1 MRYGGLNETK
11 LMQFH
16 IQFHKMNFSPQ
27 ENAKCLQLSEGRMA
41 EYGIL
46 TRKSY
51 KTAKLILAVWSK
63 VLHIFFTSEH
73 KDVWCGWLVDPLKS
87 KNFYTKPCFW
97 LCLFQKPSVLA

>member
-27 ENAKCLQLSEGRMA
+27 ENAKCLPLSEGRMA

-51 KTAKLILAVWSK
+51 KTARLVNIAYLVKTTT
-63 VLHIFFTSEH
+63 HIFHLRT
-73 KDVWCGWLVDPLKS
+73 
-87 KNFYTKPCFW
+87 
-97 LCLFQKPSVLA
+97 

>member
-1 MRYGGLNETK
+1 MLMRNGGLNETK

-27 ENAKCLQLSEGRMA
+27 ENAKCLPLSEGRMA

-51 KTAKLILAVWSK
+51 KTTTT
-63 VLHIFFTSEH
+63 HFFTLEH
-73 KDVWCGWLVDPLKS
+73 KDVWCGWVDPLKN
-87 KNFYTKPCFW
+87 KNFYTNPCF
-97 LCLFQKPSVLA
+97 

>member
-1 MRYGGLNETK
+1 MRYGGLTETK

-27 ENAKCLQLSEGRMA
+27 ENAKCLPLSEGRMA

-51 KTAKLILAVWSK
+51 KTTTTQ
-63 VLHIFFTSEH
+63 FFTLEH
-73 KDVWCGWLVDPLKS
+73 KDVWCGWVDP
-87 KNFYTKPCFW
+87 
-97 LCLFQKPSVLA
+97 